1 MIILGIYLVTIVLC
15 VIFSKEIMAKL
26 WFGLIGVYTAITYSV
41 YIFQPD
47 LFSILKIRV
56 IGDRVSEVGLFLT
69 LSLCC
74 NFLVYYLLS
83 RSRFGYSFIDLQ
95 LRRRRKVAYFL
106 WFHLCLL
113 IMLAVYF
120 IGNQEKFNWA
130 DGINSLGNAWYALGY
145 RMFSGTT
152 LLLIGFTLVEK
163 TNNRQLCCWI
173 ILASLALIVSVAIK
187 SSSRSDIIF
196 LALGVV
202 VLFSL
207 HFKIPARRIFLVS
220 LIAIPLVLLLGQLM
234 LLQRASIEGNS
245 LMLLGLVFE
254 SLRLLDDDTIVML
267 VSQDYFSPS
276 ATLIMSVEENIVDP
290 VAVIMSNLFN
300 SIYFMNHETISA
312 IVVNEYDLS
321 FVRGAGFAYINYAEG
336 YNFMGFT
343 GFLYNGVACGLVLHI
358 LNVNFKGVT
367 KAHQNILKAI
377 LAILILQVIRQQV
390 GVALKTLYTFLPIYY
405 FYCQVFG
412 YSLRFRRSRI
422 SSP

>member
-47 LFSILKIRV
+47 LFSILKIGV

-69 LSLCC
+69 LSLWC
-74 NFLVYYLLS
+74 NFLVYSLLS

-145 RMFSGTT
+145 RVFSGTT
-152 LLLIGFTLVEK
+152 MLLIGFTLVEK
-163 TNNRQLCCWI
+163 TNNRRLCCWI

-187 SSSRSDIIF
+187 SSSRSDVIF
-196 LALGVV
+196 LALGVG

-207 HFKIPARRIFLVS
+207 HFKIPARRIFLFS
-220 LIAIPLVLLLGQLM
+220 LIAIPSVLLLGQLM
-234 LLQRASIEGNS
+234 LLQRASIEGNF

-254 SLRLLDDDTIVML
+254 NLRLLNDDTIVML
-267 VSQDYFSPS
+267 VSQDYFAPS
-276 ATLIMSVEENIVDP
+276 ATLIMSVEENIVNP

-300 SIYFMNHETISA
+300 SIYFMNHDTISA
-312 IVVNEYDLS
+312 IVVNEYDLN
-321 FVRGAGFAYINYAEG
+321 FVRGAGFSYIIYAEG

-358 LNVNFKGVT
+358 LNVDFKGVS

-377 LAILILQVIRQQV
+377 LAILILQVIRSQS
-390 GVALKTLYTFLPIYY
+390 GVALKVLYTFLPIYY